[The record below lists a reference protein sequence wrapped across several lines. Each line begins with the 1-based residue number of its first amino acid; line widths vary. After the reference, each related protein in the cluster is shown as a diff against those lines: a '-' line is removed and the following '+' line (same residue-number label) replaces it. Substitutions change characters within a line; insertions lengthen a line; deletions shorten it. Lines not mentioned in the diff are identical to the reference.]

1 MIHLSLYDFQGRE
14 LAATDGIFMALDEV
28 CLRVSDA
35 RATIIPHSADGALSQ
50 RSSTAPNFNTSTMGK
65 QNSKLR
71 PEVMQDLLEST
82 DFTEHEIQ
90 EWYKGFLRDCPSGAL
105 TMDEFK
111 KIYGNFFPY
120 GDASKFAE
128 HVFRTFDAN
137 GDGTIDFREFIIAL
151 SITSRGRLEQKLKWA
166 FSMYDLDG
174 NGYISK
180 SEMLEIVQAIYKM
193 VSSVMKMPE
202 DESTPE
208 KRTEK
213 IFRQMD
219 TNRDGKLSLEEFVE
233 GAKNDPSIVR
243 LLQCDPSSAGQL

>member
-1 MIHLSLYDFQGRE
+1 
-14 LAATDGIFMALDEV
+14 
-28 CLRVSDA
+28 
-35 RATIIPHSADGALSQ
+35 
-50 RSSTAPNFNTSTMGK
+50 MGK

-71 PEVMQDLLEST
+71 PEIMQDLVENT
-82 DFTEHEIQ
+82 DFTEHEIT

-105 TMDEFK
+105 SMEEFK

-137 GDGTIDFREFIIAL
+137 GDETIDFREFIIAL
-151 SITSRGRLEQKLKWA
+151 SVTSRGRLDQKLKWA

-180 SEMLEIVQAIYKM
+180 AEMLEIVTAIYKM

-219 TNRDGKLSLEEFVE
+219 TNRDVSKVYL
-233 GAKNDPSIVR
+233 AIR
-243 LLQCDPSSAGQL
+243 RCWAMY

>member
-1 MIHLSLYDFQGRE
+1 MTVHATGSCCQDNVAPHWPTPRHVTHGLDVTQSKAPLPPPPPHLPPSLRTRS
-14 LAATDGIFMALDEV
+14 AAA
-28 CLRVSDA
+28 A
-35 RATIIPHSADGALSQ
+35 AAA
-50 RSSTAPNFNTSTMGK
+50 MGK

-71 PEVMQDLLEST
+71 PDVMQDLMENT
-82 DFTEHEIQ
+82 DFTEHEIT

-105 TMDEFK
+105 SMEEFK
-111 KIYGNFFPY
+111 KIYANFFPY

-151 SITSRGRLEQKLKWA
+151 SVTSRGRLDQKLKWA

-180 SEMLEIVQAIYKM
+180 AEMLEIVTAIYKM

-208 KRTEK
+208 KRTDK

-243 LLQCDPSSAGQL
+243 LLQCDPSSAGQ